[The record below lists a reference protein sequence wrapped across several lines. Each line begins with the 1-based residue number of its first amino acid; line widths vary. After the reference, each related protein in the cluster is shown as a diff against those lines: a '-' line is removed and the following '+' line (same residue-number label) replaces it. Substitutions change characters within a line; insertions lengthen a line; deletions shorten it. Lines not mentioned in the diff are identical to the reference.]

1 VRTISI
7 AVVALVSVVF
17 AIPALAQK
25 DKDDKPG
32 HGRGGPP
39 SAGPPGPPQSSSG
52 HSSSPSYSSSTT
64 HSSGGQMVI
73 SDRDR
78 NATYSYYRTEYSA
91 GRCPPGLAK
100 KDNGCMPP
108 GQAKKQWE
116 MGRPLPREVYYEE
129 LPPTLMR
136 QLSPAPAGYQYVR
149 VANDVLMMA
158 IGTRMI
164 AGAVADLSSF

>member
-1 VRTISI
+1 MRTISI
-7 AVVALVSVVF
+7 ALSIVASL
-17 AIPALAQK
+17 ALAGSAFAQK

-32 HGRGGPP
+32 HGKGGPP
-39 SAGPPGPPQSSSG
+39 SGASGGPP
-52 HSSSPSYSSSTT
+52 PSRS
-64 HSSGGQMVI
+64 SSGGQQGYAG

-78 NATYSYYRTEYSA
+78 NTTYSYYRAEYNA

-116 MGRPLPREVYYEE
+116 LGRPLPAEVYYEP

-158 IGTRMI
+158 VGTRLI
-164 AGAVADLSSF
+164 AGSLADLSSF

>member
-1 VRTISI
+1 MRTISI
-7 AVVALVSVVF
+7 ALLTVASL
-17 AIPALAQK
+17 ALAGSAFAQK

-32 HGRGGPP
+32 HGKGGPP
-39 SAGPPGPPQSSSG
+39 SAQQPSSSR
-52 HSSSPSYSSSTT
+52 S
-64 HSSGGQMVI
+64 SSGGQQGYVV

-78 NATYSYYRTEYSA
+78 TTTYSYYRTEYNA

-108 GQAKKQWE
+108 GLAKKQWE
-116 MGRPLPREVYYEE
+116 VGRPLPREVYYEE
-129 LPPTLMR
+129 LPPMLVR

-158 IGTRMI
+158 VGTRLI

>member
-1 VRTISI
+1 MRTISI
-7 AVVALVSVVF
+7 ALLTVASL
-17 AIPALAQK
+17 ALAGSAFAQK

-39 SAGPPGPPQSSSG
+39 GAGPPSAPQSTSS
-52 HSSSPSYSSSTT
+52 HSP
-64 HSSGGQMVI
+64 GGQPVIVI

-78 NATYSYYRTEYSA
+78 NATYSYYRTEYVA

-100 KDNGCMPP
+100 KNNGCLPP
-108 GQAKKQWE
+108 GQANKQWE
-116 MGRPLPREVYYEE
+116 IGRPLPQEVYYEQ
-129 LPPTLMR
+129 LPPTLLR
-136 QLSPAPAGYQYVR
+136 QLSPPPSGYQYVR

-158 IGTRMI
+158 IGTRLI

>member
-1 VRTISI
+1 MRTISI
-7 AVVALVSVVF
+7 ALLTVASLALAGS
-17 AIPALAQK
+17 ALAQK

-32 HGRGGPP
+32 HGKGGPP
-39 SAGPPGPPQSSSG
+39 SAQQPSSSR
-52 HSSSPSYSSSTT
+52 S
-64 HSSGGQMVI
+64 SSGGQQGYVV

-78 NATYSYYRTEYSA
+78 NTTYSYYRTEYNA

-108 GQAKKQWE
+108 GLAKKQWE
-116 MGRPLPREVYYEE
+116 VGRPLPREVYYEE
-129 LPPTLMR
+129 LPPMLVR

-158 IGTRMI
+158 VGTRLI

>member
-1 VRTISI
+1 MRTISI
-7 AVVALVSVVF
+7 ALLTVASL
-17 AIPALAQK
+17 ALAGSAFAQPQ
-25 DKDDKPG
+25 KDDKPG

-39 SAGPPGPPQSSSG
+39 GGASGGP
-52 HSSSPSYSSSTT
+52 PSYSTSGS
-64 HSSGGQMVI
+64 HSSGGQQGYVV

-78 NATYSYYRTEYSA
+78 TTTYSYYRTEYSA

-100 KDNGCMPP
+100 KDNGCLPP

-149 VANDVLMMA
+149 VANDILMMA

>member
-1 VRTISI
+1 MRTISI
-7 AVVALVSVVF
+7 ALLTVASL
-17 AIPALAQK
+17 ALAGSAFAQK

-32 HGRGGPP
+32 HGKGGPP
-39 SAGPPGPPQSSSG
+39 SAQQPSSSR
-52 HSSSPSYSSSTT
+52 S
-64 HSSGGQMVI
+64 SSGGQQGYVV

-78 NATYSYYRTEYSA
+78 NTTYSYYRAEYNA

-108 GQAKKQWE
+108 GLAKKQWE
-116 MGRPLPREVYYEE
+116 VGRPLPREVYYEE
-129 LPPTLMR
+129 LPPMLVR

-158 IGTRMI
+158 VGTRLI

>member
-1 VRTISI
+1 MRTISI
-7 AVVALVSVVF
+7 ALLTVASL
-17 AIPALAQK
+17 ALAGSAFAQK

-32 HGRGGPP
+32 HGKGGPP
-39 SAGPPGPPQSSSG
+39 SAQQPSSSR
-52 HSSSPSYSSSTT
+52 S
-64 HSSGGQMVI
+64 SSGGQQGYVV

-78 NATYSYYRTEYSA
+78 NTTYSYYRTEYNA

-116 MGRPLPREVYYEE
+116 IGRPLASEVYYEP
-129 LPPTLMR
+129 LPQGLLV
-136 QLSPAPAGYQYVR
+136 QLSPVPAGYQYVR
-149 VANDVLMMA
+149 VANDILMMA
-158 IGTRMI
+158 VGTRLI

>member
-1 VRTISI
+1 MRTISI
-7 AVVALVSVVF
+7 ALLTVAGLALAGS
-17 AIPALAQK
+17 ALAQKDK

-32 HGRGGPP
+32 HGKGGPP
-39 SAGPPGPPQSSSG
+39 S
-52 HSSSPSYSSSTT
+52 SYSSSGS
-64 HSSGGQMVI
+64 HSSGGQQGYVV

-78 NATYSYYRTEYSA
+78 HTTYSYYRTEYNA

-100 KDNGCMPP
+100 KDNGCLPP

-129 LPPTLMR
+129 LPPPLLL

-149 VANDVLMMA
+149 VANDILMMA
-158 IGTRMI
+158 VGTRLI

>member
-1 VRTISI
+1 MRTISI
-7 AVVALVSVVF
+7 ALLTVASL
-17 AIPALAQK
+17 ALAGSAFAQK

-32 HGRGGPP
+32 HGKGGPP
-39 SAGPPGPPQSSSG
+39 SAQQPSSSR
-52 HSSSPSYSSSTT
+52 S
-64 HSSGGQMVI
+64 SSGGQQGYVV

-78 NATYSYYRTEYSA
+78 NTTYSYYRTEYNA

-108 GQAKKQWE
+108 GLAKKQWE
-116 MGRPLPREVYYEE
+116 VGRPLPREVYYEE
-129 LPPTLMR
+129 LPPMLVR

-158 IGTRMI
+158 VGTRLI

>member
-1 VRTISI
+1 MRTVSI
-7 AVVALVSVVF
+7 ALLTVASL
-17 AIPALAQK
+17 ALAGSAFAQPQK
-25 DKDDKPG
+25 DDSPGHG

-39 SAGPPGPPQSSSG
+39 GPPSGSSG
-52 HSSSPSYSSSTT
+52 GPSSSTYGT
-64 HSSGGQMVI
+64 HSSGGQPVIVI

-78 NATYSYYRTEYSA
+78 NATYGYYRTEYNA

-100 KDNGCMPP
+100 KGNGCMPP

-116 MGRPLPREVYYEE
+116 IGRPLPSEVYYEP
-129 LPPTLMR
+129 LPQGLLV

-149 VANDVLMMA
+149 VANDILMMA
-158 IGTRMI
+158 VGTRLI